1 MDTLDSG
8 YVSNYL
14 IHWIGKDK
22 GYENLLSILTG
33 KQLRFNLNEFIKL
46 GLSKVTASLKSEMI
60 CFTDGRQRHKEQL
73 VEKNKEIKRQKVEL
87 MVLRALELQD
97 WLLMERD
104 YRLYKTSQPEGSCPI
119 NDVVMI
125 ASLYA
130 SEGSGI
136 ADRLRVVVLDF
147 RTWITKASQ
156 QVQEKGNISEESS
169 NDFMQIGMRLHSE
182 VQNLVRHGASLTKDL
197 SETNT

>member
-1 MDTLDSG
+1 MNTIG
-8 YVSNYL
+8 NL
-14 IHWIGKDK
+14 ISVVVGS
-22 GYENLLSILTG
+22 LSTA
-33 KQLRFNLNEFIKL
+33 L
-46 GLSKVTASLKSEMI
+46 GMLIV
-60 CFTDGRQRHKEQL
+60 GRQRHKEQL

-97 WLLMERD
+97 WLLRERD
-104 YRLYKTSQPEGSCPI
+104 YRLYKTSQPEYLCPI

-130 SEGSGI
+130 SESSEI

-156 QVQEKGNISEESS
+156 QVQEKGNISEEGT
-169 NDFMQIGMRLHSE
+169 NDFMQIGMRLHGE
-182 VQNLVRHGASLTKDL
+182 VQNLVRYGASLIKDL